1 MSTFREWVNRLRFFR
16 NRAGFD
22 SEMRDELQFHI
33 ETRAAELEDAG
44 MSKDE
49 AFRRAYSE
57 FGSTQLAREDS
68 REAWQFQWLEHLAM
82 DLRVGFR
89 MLWRNPGFSVLAI
102 LCLTLGIGANAA
114 VFSWVEGILFRPY
127 PTVAHQERLMALDG
141 TARGESGAT
150 SLSWP
155 DYLDLQENCKLF
167 DTFFVSK
174 ITGISLSIGDRAE
187 RATGSIVSA
196 NYFDAIGVHPILG
209 RGFLPGEDVGSAAHP
224 VAVISYQLWQGR
236 FKGDPEIVGK
246 TQRLNGVFHT
256 IIGVAPQGFYGTFV
270 GWAMQFWVPASME
283 ELFEAGGY
291 KLEDR
296 SARWIEAYARLKPGV
311 SAPQAQQEVSA
322 VASRLETDYPLTN
335 RGRSVQL
342 WPLWTTPFNN
352 AGTLLP
358 TLSIMLV
365 VVLCVLLIACA
376 NVGNLLLVRSFSR
389 RHEMVVRA
397 AIGAGRGRL
406 LKQLLTEGLIL
417 SLAGAVGGL
426 AIAHWCRHALV
437 LLFPARAGVSMY
449 LPGELDW
456 RVLATTAGVCVIA
469 TLLLGLVPALHASK
483 VDLAPALKSEMGG
496 VVGGHRRSWARSGLV
511 VLQVSL
517 SFVLL
522 VGMGLLIKSLQRI
535 RTTDPGFTTHRV
547 LNTAVD
553 LASAGYDIPKAK
565 AFQEELL
572 DRVVTLPG
580 VESAAFARVT
590 PLGYGTYSSSPI
602 AVDGYNVPPEEEPTV
617 EYNEVGPAYFAT
629 MGIPLISGRE
639 FLRSDDESGALV
651 AIVNE
656 TMATQFWQGKDPV
669 DKRVKVKGRW
679 MTILGV
685 AKDSK
690 YESMRDLPRPFFYV
704 PRRQNF
710 TIGAGLNIR
719 TPLSPEV
726 MANSLAREIQS
737 LDGNLAL
744 YEVIT
749 LQEQVDRSTS
759 SQKVAVSLLAVLGGL
774 ALLLAAIGL
783 YAVMSYAVS
792 QSTRELGLRMALGA
806 RAPDLLRLVMS
817 RGLALTAG
825 GLLFGAAA
833 ALPLTRL
840 LGTYLYH
847 VSPHDPLA
855 FATAFGVML
864 VTAVVACLLP
874 AWRATRT
881 EPMRALREE

>member
-49 AFRRAYSE
+49 AFRRARSE
-57 FGSTQLAREDS
+57 FGSTQLAGEDS

-127 PTVAHQERLMALDG
+127 PTVAHQERLMALAG

-155 DYLDLQENCKLF
+155 DYLDLKENCKLF

-209 RGFLPGEDVGSAAHP
+209 RGFLPGEDVGSAAHS

-322 VASRLETDYPLTN
+322 VASRLEADYPLTN
-335 RGRSVQL
+335 RGRGVQL
-342 WPLWTTPFNN
+342 WPLWATPFNN

-426 AIAHWCRHALV
+426 AVAHWCRHALV

-469 TLLLGLVPALHASK
+469 TLLLGLVPALQASK

-572 DRVVTLPG
+572 DRVVALPG

-669 DKRVKVKGRW
+669 GKRVKVKGRW
-679 MTILGV
+679 ITILGV

-704 PRRQNF
+704 SRRQNF

-759 SQKVAVSLLAVLGGL
+759 PQKVAVTLLAVLGSL

-833 ALPLTRL
+833 TLPLTRL

-864 VTAVVACLLP
+864 VTAVVACLMP